1 MDLINSHT
9 ISSACICPK
18 TMISVSNLFCIAL
31 AFDFSGFVGD
41 KSLFC
46 SFIVLKKHK
55 INTSTINKYYLVIL
69 ISNTT
74 SANAL
79 TVF

>member
-1 MDLINSHT
+1 MYFALLQHLIF
-9 ISSACICPK
+9 
-18 TMISVSNLFCIAL
+18 LF
-31 AFDFSGFVGD
+31 FVCD

-46 SFIVLKKHK
+46 CVTVLKKHQ

-69 ISNTT
+69 ISNST

-79 TVF
+79 KVF

>member
-1 MDLINSHT
+1 MYFALLQHLIF
-9 ISSACICPK
+9 
-18 TMISVSNLFCIAL
+18 LF
-31 AFDFSGFVGD
+31 FVRD

-46 SFIVLKKHK
+46 RVTVLKKHK

-69 ISNTT
+69 ISNST

-79 TVF
+79 KVF